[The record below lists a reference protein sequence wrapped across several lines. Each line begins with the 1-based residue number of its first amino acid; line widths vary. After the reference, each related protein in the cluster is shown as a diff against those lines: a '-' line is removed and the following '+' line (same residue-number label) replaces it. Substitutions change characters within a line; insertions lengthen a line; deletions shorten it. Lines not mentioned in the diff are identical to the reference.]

1 MLGSGH
7 IGIWMGRQAE
17 KETIAA
23 SEKHLEKIFIIIEKT
38 KEFVYTYCD
47 GDLETATYKGKE
59 ISAIEREADVIKE
72 GIIDSLMNSSLHPM
86 DQDEIIR
93 LVLTSDDIAAQ
104 LKSMARKLLYT
115 HPSEVPA
122 NIKGGLKE
130 LVDALLDES
139 KALKA
144 TIESLANNK
153 NDVREN
159 AEKTERIEEAIDDM
173 RVDLLA
179 QILKWGD
186 LSEHVSDWIMLKE
199 SVENIEMASDKIED
213 TADVLRSIAILRG
226 KRP

>member
-17 KETIAA
+17 KEVIYA
-23 SEKHLEKIFIIIEKT
+23 SEKHLEKIFTIIEKMR
-38 KEFVYTYCD
+38 EFIISYCND
-47 GDLETATYKGKE
+47 DLEAATFKGKE
-59 ISAIEREADVIKE
+59 IVTLEREADEIKE
-72 GIIDSLMNSSLHPM
+72 KIIDNLMNSSLHPM

-104 LKSMARKLLYT
+104 LKSTSRKLLYT
-115 HPSEVPA
+115 HSNEIPPH
-122 NIKGGLKE
+122 IKAGLKAMINAVLE
-130 LVDALLDES
+130 ES
-139 KALKA
+139 IALKA

-186 LSEHVSDWIMLKE
+186 VSEHVSDWIMLKE

-213 TADVLRSIAILRG
+213 TADVIRAIAILRG
-226 KRP
+226 KR

>member
-17 KETIAA
+17 KEIIGA
-23 SEKHLEKIFIIIEKT
+23 SEKHLEKIFSIVDKM
-38 KEFVYTYCD
+38 KEFINIYC
-47 GDLETATYKGKE
+47 GNDLEAATYKGKE
-59 ISAIEREADVIKE
+59 IAALEREADVIKE
-72 GIIDSLMNSSLHPM
+72 KIIENLMNSTLHPM

-104 LKSMARKLLYT
+104 LKSTTRKLLYT
-115 HPSEVPA
+115 HPTEVPE
-122 NIKGGLKE
+122 NIKSGLGSLIDT
-130 LVDALLDES
+130 LVEESHALG
-139 KALKA
+139 A
-144 TIESLANNK
+144 TIESLANGR

-159 AEKTERIEEAIDDM
+159 AEKTERLEEIIDDM

-186 LSEHVSDWIMLKE
+186 ISEHISDWIMLKE
-199 SVENIEMASDKIED
+199 AVENIEMASDKIED

-226 KRP
+226 KRV

>member
-17 KETIAA
+17 KEIISA
-23 SEKHLEKIFIIIEKT
+23 SEKHLEKIFIIVEKMQEFITSYCNNDIEA
-38 KEFVYTYCD
+38 
-47 GDLETATYKGKE
+47 ATYKGKE
-59 ISAIEREADVIKE
+59 IVTLEREADEIKE
-72 GIIDSLMNSSLHPM
+72 KIIDQLMNSSLHPM

-104 LKSMARKLLYT
+104 LKSTARKLLYT
-115 HPSEVPA
+115 HSNEVPE
-122 NIKGGLKE
+122 NIKAGLKE
-130 LVDALLDES
+130 IINAVLDES
-139 KALKA
+139 LALKA

-153 NDVREN
+153 SDVREN

-186 LSEHVSDWIMLKE
+186 LTEHVSDWIMMKE
-199 SVENIEMASDKIED
+199 AVENMEMASDKIED
-213 TADVLRSIAILRG
+213 TADVIRAIAILRG
-226 KRP
+226 KR

>member
-17 KETIAA
+17 KEIIGA
-23 SEKHLEKIFIIIEKT
+23 SEKHLEKIFTIVEKT
-38 KEFVYTYCD
+38 QEFIYTYCD
-47 GDLETATYKGKE
+47 GDLEAATYKGKE
-59 ISAIEREADVIKE
+59 IAAIEREADAIKE
-72 GIIDSLMNSSLHPM
+72 GIIDNLMNSSLHPM

-104 LKSMARKLLYT
+104 LKATTRKLLYT
-115 HPSEVPA
+115 HPNEVPA

-130 LVDALLDES
+130 LVDALLAES

-199 SVENIEMASDKIED
+199 GVENIEMASDKIED

-226 KRP
+226 KQP

>member
-23 SEKHLEKIFIIIEKT
+23 SEKHLEKIFTIVEKMQ
-38 KEFVYTYCD
+38 EFIYTYCD
-47 GDLETATYKGKE
+47 GNLEAATYKGKE
-59 ISAIEREADVIKE
+59 IAVIEREADEIKE
-72 GIIDSLMNSSLHPM
+72 GIIENLMNSTLHPM

-93 LVLTSDDIAAQ
+93 LVLTTDDIAAQ
-104 LKSMARKLLYT
+104 LKATTRKLLYS
-115 HPSEVPA
+115 HPKEVPE
-122 NIKGGLKE
+122 NIKDGLKD
-130 LVDALLDES
+130 LVDTLVKESQALR
-139 KALKA
+139 A
-144 TIESLANNK
+144 TIESLANGR

-159 AEKTERIEEAIDDM
+159 AERTERLEEIIDDM

-186 LSEHVSDWIMLKE
+186 ISEHVSDWIMLKE
-199 SVENIEMASDKIED
+199 GVENIEMASDKIED

-226 KRP
+226 KRV